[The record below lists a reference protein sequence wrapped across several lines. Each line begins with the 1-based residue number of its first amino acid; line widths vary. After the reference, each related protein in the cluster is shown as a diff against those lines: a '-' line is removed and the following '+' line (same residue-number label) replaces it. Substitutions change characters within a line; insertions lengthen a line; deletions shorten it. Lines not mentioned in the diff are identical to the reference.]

1 MIQSFSLFTVVFA
14 MGINTLFA
22 QQKVVGGV
30 DVDIKDYPW
39 QVALT
44 SNPNGSGFCGGS
56 IIGDSWVLTAA
67 HCVNND
73 SPSGLY
79 IRGGTSSSFASGG
92 DSYSVSQI
100 IIHPNYSGN
109 SYDFALIE
117 INGEFEYGENMQKI
131 DLIDESEIALGVQDG
146 GVMSTITGWGTTS
159 SGGSLADVL
168 QMVEAPIVDNDVAC
182 GSDSDADGNSGQY
195 FCSELDESMIC
206 AGDLVNG
213 GEDACQGDSGGPL
226 VVRSSDNSRWLLI
239 GATSWGNGCADVLY
253 PGVWAKVSHVLDW
266 INDNAVVGELGGQ
279 VYGCTDSTAIN
290 FNPEATE
297 NDESCEYP
305 VDCNGLSNLFIHMFD
320 SFGDGWNGN
329 EITLNDQS
337 FTLLA
342 GYEATETV
350 CVDLTAECIEVTC
363 DGGLWQSEVSWVI
376 VDSDGNELLS
386 GGAPFADSFGGDD
399 CGPVYGCLDITALN
413 YNELA
418 NTDDGSCLYPVAGCM
433 DTLAFNFN
441 PEAGVE
447 DGSCIYP
454 VPGCMDI
461 LALNFNPEAT
471 ENDESCEYNDECG
484 SLTPVLIE
492 VGGGTWD
499 SEISWTIGQYS
510 GVAESVQ
517 VCLEDGCQIFNMF
530 DSYGDGWNNASV
542 NITGPSGELLLNGT
556 LEGFTSQGTLS
567 FGLNTDESCGPVY
580 GCLDIIALNYNELAN
595 TDDGSCLYIYGC
607 MDTTALNYDANST
620 SDDGS
625 CLYPVAGC
633 MDTLALN
640 FNPEAV
646 EEDGSC
652 EYPINCDSLTSVLI
666 EVGGGTYDY
675 EISWTIGQYSGV
687 AESVQVC
694 LEDGCQIFNM
704 FDSFGDGWNNA
715 SVNITGPSGELL
727 LNGTLEGFT
736 SQGTLSFGL
745 NTDESCGPVYGCLDI
760 IALNYNELANI
771 DDGSCLYPVAGCMD
785 TLALNFNPE
794 AVEEDGSCEYPIN
807 CDTLTAI
814 LIEVGGGS
822 WQNEV
827 SWQLGPFS
835 GVVGSTEACI
845 EDGCYEFIMNDSWG
859 DGWNGNI
866 VTISTDNQV
875 IVSGT
880 LDSGSQ
886 GVLLFSY
893 NADCGYISGCME
905 SGAINYNPDA
915 ILDDGSCL
923 YPIFGCTDTL
933 AINVNL
939 EATDDDGSCYFDYD
953 ILGCTDELAL
963 NYNTL
968 ATYDDGTCE
977 FPCEE
982 GYVLDCDGS
991 GECHLEA
998 WIGDGFPDCED
1009 QQWNA
1014 DLTCYDND
1022 GGDCGDTFDSGCT
1035 DPVALNYNPEAIE
1048 DDGSCEYPIDCD
1060 GASNLLINLSDSYGD
1075 GWNGSEISVNGQ
1087 VFTILNGSQESAIA
1101 CADLTSECIVVTC
1114 SEGFYPSEVSWTI
1127 SDIDGNELLSG
1138 GAPYQGGIGEC
1149 GGVVVDPISGCI
1161 DPAAVNYNPD
1171 AILDDGS
1178 CLYPIFG
1185 CMDISAL
1192 NYNPDVTVDDGSCE
1206 YVNNSCDEIEVLLT
1220 LNTEVFANE
1229 ISWSILDASD
1239 NTLASDSDYNNYESF
1254 QTTLCLEEGASFT
1267 FIAED
1272 SFGDGWNGAMVYIES
1287 ASCELFS
1294 GGLETGQ
1301 IANYDFSSSCDDN
1314 TGVNDSTAPW
1324 DILITGSNHTMV
1336 IDANTVFDLGE
1347 VSLELGDALGLFYTD
1362 DNGDL
1367 QCGGYITWTGE
1378 NNAIAAQGNDSTT
1391 DEIDG
1396 FQSGE
1401 NFVWMVW
1408 DESEG
1413 QAIMVS
1419 ASYSDNLPNQGSFV
1433 VNGISAISSLSSIPL
1448 VTDQLLLLPAG
1459 WSNFSVYMLAD
1470 NMDLAYCLSSIV
1482 ENVVIA
1488 KDNEGNAYLPD
1499 FNFNGVGDVLIGQ
1512 GYQVKLVNESSILMP
1527 GTYQLPEE
1535 NPIDLTPGWNLIG
1548 YLRLESADA
1557 SAVMADVVAN
1567 DNLIIAKDFNGNA
1580 YLPEYNFNGIGDM
1593 FPTQGYQL
1601 KVNES
1606 DQIVYLSNDDS
1617 YRMSALV
1624 RTENH
1629 AIHNSS
1635 FSITD
1640 NNMTIVIEDVAW
1652 DIIPD
1657 DGAEIA
1663 AFDKDGNLVGASV
1676 YTSPVTVI
1684 SVWGDDAM
1692 TASKDGMLMSE
1703 VVSFKL
1709 WTSNEVTNINLDKW
1723 LEGSS
1728 SYIPNTI
1735 NIAGSIVTNQI
1746 VSVSH
1751 SIDRVLL
1758 KVVNVLGQ
1766 EVTLEDQFKGEVL
1779 FHIYTDGSVE
1789 KVVK

>member
-1 MIQSFSLFTVVFA
+1 MKKSSTFSRNFLIQSFSLFTVVFA

-266 INDNAVVGELGGQ
+266 INDNAVVGELGGL

-386 GGAPFADSFGGDD
+386 GGAPFADIFGGDD
-399 CGPVYGCLDITALN
+399 CGTVYGCLDITALN

-441 PEAGVE
+441 QEAGVE

-471 ENDESCEYNDECG
+471 ENDQSCEYNDECG

-499 SEISWTIGQYS
+499 S
-510 GVAESVQ
+510 
-517 VCLEDGCQIFNMF
+517 
-530 DSYGDGWNNASV
+530 
-542 NITGPSGELLLNGT
+542 
-556 LEGFTSQGTLS
+556 
-567 FGLNTDESCGPVY
+567 
-580 GCLDIIALNYNELAN
+580 
-595 TDDGSCLYIYGC
+595 
-607 MDTTALNYDANST
+607 
-620 SDDGS
+620 
-625 CLYPVAGC
+625 
-633 MDTLALN
+633 
-640 FNPEAV
+640 
-646 EEDGSC
+646 
-652 EYPINCDSLTSVLI
+652 
-666 EVGGGTYDY
+666 

-760 IALNYNELANI
+760 IALNYNELANT

-977 FPCEE
+977 FPCDE

-991 GECHLEA
+991 GECHLET

-1060 GASNLLINLSDSYGD
+1060 GASNLLINLSDSWGD

-1314 TGVNDSTAPW
+1314 TGGNDSTAPW

-1548 YLRLESADA
+1548 YLRLEGADA

-1703 VVSFKL
+1703 VVSFKV
-1709 WTSNEVTNINLDKW
+1709 WTSDALTNINLDKW

-1746 VSVSH
+1746 VSVSN

-1766 EVTLEDQFKGEVL
+1766 EVTFEDQFKGEVL

-1789 KVVK
+1789 KVVR

>member
-1 MIQSFSLFTVVFA
+1 MKKSSTFSRNFLIQSFSLFTIVFA

-266 INDNAVVGELGGQ
+266 INDNAVVGELGGL

-386 GGAPFADSFGGDD
+386 GGAPFADIFGGDD
-399 CGPVYGCLDITALN
+399 CGLVYGCLDITALN

-433 DTLAFNFN
+433 DTLALNFN

-447 DGSCIYP
+447 DGSCLYP
-454 VPGCMDI
+454 VAGCMDI

-492 VGGGTWD
+492 VGGGSWD

-530 DSYGDGWNNASV
+530 DSFGDGWNNASV

-652 EYPINCDSLTSVLI
+652 EYPINCDTLTAIII
-666 EVGGGTYDY
+666 EVGGG
-675 EISWTIGQYSGV
+675 
-687 AESVQVC
+687 
-694 LEDGCQIFNM
+694 L
-704 FDSFGDGWNNA
+704 
-715 SVNITGPSGELL
+715 
-727 LNGTLEGFT
+727 
-736 SQGTLSFGL
+736 
-745 NTDESCGPVYGCLDI
+745 
-760 IALNYNELANI
+760 
-771 DDGSCLYPVAGCMD
+771 
-785 TLALNFNPE
+785 
-794 AVEEDGSCEYPIN
+794 
-807 CDTLTAI
+807 
-814 LIEVGGGS
+814 
-822 WQNEV
+822 WQSEV

-845 EDGCYEFIMNDSWG
+845 QDGCYEFIMNDSWG

-977 FPCEE
+977 FPCDE

-991 GECHLEA
+991 GECYLET

-1060 GASNLLINLSDSYGD
+1060 GASNLLINLSDSWGD

-1220 LNTEVFANE
+1220 LITEVFANE

-1301 IANYDFSSSCDDN
+1301 IANYEFSSSCDDN
-1314 TGVNDSTAPW
+1314 TGGNDSTAPW

-1548 YLRLESADA
+1548 YLRLEGADA

-1663 AFDKDGNLVGASV
+1663 AFDKDGNLVGAAI

-1703 VVSFKL
+1703 VVSFKV
-1709 WTSNEVTNINLDKW
+1709 WTSNALTNINLDKW

-1746 VSVSH
+1746 VSVSN

-1766 EVTLEDQFKGEVL
+1766 EVTFEDQFKGEVL

-1789 KVVK
+1789 KVVR